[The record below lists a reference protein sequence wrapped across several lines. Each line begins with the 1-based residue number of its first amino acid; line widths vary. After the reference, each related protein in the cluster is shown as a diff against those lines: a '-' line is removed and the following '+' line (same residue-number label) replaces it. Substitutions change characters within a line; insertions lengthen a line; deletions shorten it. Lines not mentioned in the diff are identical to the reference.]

1 MVKDKQK
8 PQMLFKIFRLVFDF
22 FMKVHLDLDFMAR
35 SFQQQSSVLCMDVFS
50 RVDVQEGGKPFELR
64 GGGMQQGY

>member
-1 MVKDKQK
+1 
-8 PQMLFKIFRLVFDF
+8 
-22 FMKVHLDLDFMAR
+22 MAR

-50 RVDVQEGGKPFELR
+50 PVDVQAIAKEGGKPFEVR